1 MAGTRVPIVF
11 ERRARSGGKVYVCDC
26 GRLGQLSLPES
37 FTDRGSPLGEEP
49 QTSRSWPNWR
59 LSSRHL
65 ASKKA
70 LCGIGLRVSLY
81 MVWHTSS
88 Q

>member
-37 FTDRGSPLGEEP
+37 FTDRGVPPGGLILDVTVLADLAALVSALGV
-49 QTSRSWPNWR
+49 
-59 LSSRHL
+59 H
-65 ASKKA
+65 A
-70 LCGIGLRVSLY
+70 GLVPRADFK
-81 MVWHTSS
+81 
-88 Q
+88 